1 MLKRRKL
8 LLAAIVLTA
17 AAIIG
22 MGGTLAWLSAT
33 EQATNDFSVGRVN
46 IGIDEGA
53 GGIVQY
59 GSGPSFMAF
68 VSNGDNRAKAVKI
81 INLNID
87 GRSVPAYIRARV
99 VASWRDASGNGI
111 GAPANITL
119 GGTNSNWE
127 LEEGCY
133 YYKLPVAPC
142 DSTEYLMQSVT
153 LNSDVPAGAHLEVQV
168 LADAVQAEGGAALD
182 AWGVDIATL

>member
-1 MLKRRKL
+1 MLKRRGL
-8 LLAAIVLTA
+8 LLIAVVLMAVAITGVA
-17 AAIIG
+17 G
-22 MGGTLAWLSAT
+22 SLAWFSAT
-33 EQATNDFSVGRVN
+33 EQANNDFSVGRVN
-46 IGIDEGA
+46 IGIDEGT
-53 GGIVQY
+53 GVIEY
-59 GSGPSFMAF
+59 GTGPSYMAF
-68 VSNGDNRAKAVKI
+68 VSNGDNQEKAVKI
-81 INLNID
+81 KNLNTD
-87 GRSVPAYIRARV
+87 GRAVPAYIRARV
-99 VASWRDASGNGI
+99 VATWRDATGNGI

-119 GGTNSNWE
+119 SGTNSNWE

-133 YYKLPVAPC
+133 YYKLPVAPG